1 MGDGNFAHCT
11 AVTIYLFSLFS
22 FTFSSCPFSEQ
33 TYSSCLS
40 HAELFLTFQCH
51 SLRAGQVLLWAC
63 SPRHIPSKY
72 NLPSLS
78 PRGLQGRIV
87 FPFSFFSSFFLSSSF
102 FPSHIKS
109 FTNRHQFV
117 GSYFHGT
124 SGDAKNYRFWNFMQG
139 FYSVILEWGLGAQEC
154 QPQHVSMYWEH
165 ADVQHPCIPP
175 GVSIGE

>member
-1 MGDGNFAHCT
+1 MSFHKIFIRFGAMGDGNFAHCT

-87 FPFSFFSSFFLSSSF
+87 FPFSFFLVFFSQVASFPLIS
-102 FPSHIKS
+102 
-109 FTNRHQFV
+109 NRSPTDINLLVLIFMVHLEMLKTTD
-117 GSYFHGT
+117 SGT
-124 SGDAKNYRFWNFMQG
+124 SCKVF
-139 FYSVILEWGLGAQEC
+139 IL
-154 QPQHVSMYWEH
+154 SF
-165 ADVQHPCIPP
+165 
-175 GVSIGE
+175 